1 MSNTIDEIV
10 NDLLEN
16 AGFEES
22 DSLVE
27 AQRFVTA
34 ATKWLL
40 LTPQQQSDQGT
51 SLTMGLNQV
60 EKLLTRART
69 YVAAKKRT
77 RGGSSTRFLNGRDN
91 FRW

>member
-1 MSNTIDEIV
+1 MSNTIDEII

-16 AGFEES
+16 AGFEEN

-27 AQRFVTA
+27 AKRFVTA

-69 YVAAKKRT
+69 YVASKNRAS
-77 RGGSSTRFLNGRDN
+77 GGGTRFLNGRDN